1 MSKVLELKWIIEK
14 NLNEQLDIIQKIL
27 SLSEEE
33 SSEFIDWYNSNQTR
47 KAIEDICGA
56 VESRTMGHTK
66 AKKSGIVFLGRTE

>member
-1 MSKVLELKWIIEK
+1 MSEVLKLKWIIEK

-47 KAIEDICGA
+47 KPIEDI
-56 VESRTMGHTK
+56 
-66 AKKSGIVFLGRTE
+66 

>member
-47 KAIEDICGA
+47 KAIEDIYGA

-66 AKKSGIVFLGRTE
+66 TKKSGIVFLGRTE